1 MTGLMIMK
9 TISNGITMKKYFM
22 MVIAM
27 TMMTIGF
34 VSCSASDDEMGE
46 TVSRVTTDESGFSL
60 LSYSMTAGSAV
71 SEESNSKAEN
81 DEKLVCKVLPG
92 GQLMLTHKNVIFDQ
106 GTNIKFATQLVGKK
120 LIITETGDY
129 GKSGQYGYYT
139 LVAKVGTVKDGDY
152 VVVVMRNNHAREE
165 FKLKYDSS
173 RAN

>member
-1 MTGLMIMK
+1 
-9 TISNGITMKKYFM
+9 MKKYFM

-71 SEESNSKAEN
+71 SEESNSKVEN

-92 GQLMLTHKNVIFDQ
+92 GQLMLTHKNVIFDE

-152 VVVVMRNNHAREE
+152 VVVVKRNDHVREE